1 MSLFIYQS
9 IIDHEWKK
17 VKKKWKK
24 SEFFFKNKRRE
35 AGYQSV
41 DEMVTLTEKNK
52 DNRSD

>member
-1 MSLFIYQS
+1 MKKS
-9 IIDHEWKK
+9 EKK
-17 VKKKWKK
+17 VKKKWI
-24 SEFFFKNKRRE
+24 FFLNKRRE